1 MPRTSGN
8 TSYNRRRVSGGATTV
23 APTGKLLASAAL
35 AGTGGV
41 KQSGTGALVA
51 HALLSGTGTT
61 GKAGTGSL
69 VAHGVLTGTGAVK
82 QAGTGAMSAH
92 GVLTGTGSVSQHG
105 TGSLVAT
112 ATLTG
117 TGTHSGGPSGPWTNS
132 VTFVHSNAATVAIT
146 THALGDY
153 ICVASFIS
161 SGTGTITV
169 SGGGVSTWAYF
180 GATTAMTEST
190 GFSFRLAYGKVTTV
204 GAETITVTP
213 SAGSVGQIVAAE
225 FTPPTGTSSV
235 AVDGTQGV
243 AHGTTS
249 PMTGTSKVPSGSS
262 DLAWYMMVPV
272 ASATAGSSTGFVYY
286 LDTNTNTVVCYSLAA
301 PNPSSPTAPCTGSG
315 AWDAIGGLLVP
326 S

>member
-1 MPRTSGN
+1 MPWW
-8 TSYNRRRVSGGATTV
+8 
-23 APTGKLLASAAL
+23 PT
-35 AGTGGV
+35 
-41 KQSGTGALVA
+41 
-51 HALLSGTGTT
+51 ALLSGTGTT

-69 VAHGVLTGTGAVK
+69 VAHGVLTGTGGVK
-82 QAGTGAMSAH
+82 QSGTGAMSAH
-92 GVLTGTGSVSQHG
+92 GVLTGTGHVSQHG
-105 TGSLVAT
+105 TGSLVAA

-132 VTFVHSNAATVAIT
+132 VTFVHSTAATVAIT

-235 AVDGTQGV
+235 AVDGSQGV
-243 AHGTTS
+243 SHGTSS
-249 PMTGTSKVPSGSS
+249 PMTGSSLTPAGSS
-262 DLAWYMMVPV
+262 DLAWYFLVPV
-272 ASATAGSSTGFVYY
+272 NASTIGTTTGFVYY
-286 LDTNTNTVVCYSLAA
+286 HDASTDAQVCYSLAA
-301 PNPSSPTAPCTGSG
+301 PNPSSPTAACSG
-315 AWDAIGGLLVP
+315 PPDWDAIGGLLVP